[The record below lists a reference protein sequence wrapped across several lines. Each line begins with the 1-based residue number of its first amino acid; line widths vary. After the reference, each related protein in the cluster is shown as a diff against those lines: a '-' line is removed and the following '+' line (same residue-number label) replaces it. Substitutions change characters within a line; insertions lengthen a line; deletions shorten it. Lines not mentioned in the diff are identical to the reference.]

1 MMEGR
6 IAEEGGAELIDE
18 INRRGFT
25 HLLDARN

>member
-6 IAEEGGAELIDE
+6 IAEEGGAGLIDE

-25 HLLDARN
+25 HLLDAKN